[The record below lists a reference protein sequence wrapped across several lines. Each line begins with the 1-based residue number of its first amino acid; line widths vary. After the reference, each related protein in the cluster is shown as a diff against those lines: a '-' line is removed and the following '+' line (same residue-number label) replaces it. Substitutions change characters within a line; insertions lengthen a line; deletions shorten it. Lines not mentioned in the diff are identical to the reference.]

1 MATGPD
7 DTRVREVDELRQQ
20 LRSLGYLDAGV
31 DRFVLGSAR
40 HARRPSAIGWL
51 ASVRIGLIAAVLLGP
66 AAAIGVAARVPGLIT
81 GPRDGFVVA
90 AYLALLFGA
99 GVLVLSFA
107 VSLLVSWI
115 AANRTSERSR
125 RALAVGAGAAV
136 TIASL
141 AYLTLWWG
149 ASAFGTSSGIS
160 HLLTAGGVRT
170 LLALALAA
178 AISLLLGHAVTV
190 AALAVT
196 IARTGRAGD
205 VRGVPGTSRRVMTM
219 AGALTFCGAVLL
231 FTFTARS
238 DRASAEA
245 PPLAVVSSGQRVR
258 LIAIDGFDPDL
269 ARRLGERGRI
279 PSITAALSGAH
290 ATLQLDDTRDPARAW
305 TTIATGQPAD
315 VHAVHA
321 LETRR
326 VVGVQGTFAPQD
338 RPGVSRALSAATDLF
353 RLTRPSLASGE
364 ERRVK
369 TLWEVASA
377 AGLRTATVNWW
388 ATWPAPAG
396 SGIVLTDRAALR
408 LERGGE
414 LDAEVAPAE
423 LYLSLRDRWPGLRT
437 DASARA
443 TAFATAVDVDGLL
456 RRSAELDALQLAL
469 AGEIAAANLDL
480 LCTYLPGLDL
490 VQHGLLTTGDGSA
503 LSPSAVAARLASLEE
518 YYVFLDR
525 LLSSA
530 LQPSTGEMVVLLTSP
545 GRVQA
550 TAPGLL
556 ILRGPASNSNGEKP
570 AGRPIDVA
578 PTVLHALGVPI
589 SRELPGR
596 VLVELF
602 SADLVRRYPVRQV
615 NTYGSPALKP
625 SPRGAQPL
633 DQEMID
639 RLRSLG
645 YVR

>member
-1 MATGPD
+1 MAAGPD

-40 HARRPSAIGWL
+40 HARRPSAIAWL

-115 AANRTSERSR
+115 AANRTAERSR
-125 RALAVGAGAAV
+125 RALAVAAGAAV
-136 TIASL
+136 TIAWL
-141 AYLTLWWG
+141 TYLTLWWG
-149 ASAFGTSSGIS
+149 ASAFATTSGIS
-160 HLLTAGGVRT
+160 HLSTAGAIRT
-170 LLALALAA
+170 LLPLAFAA

-196 IARTGRAGD
+196 VARTGHAGD
-205 VRGVPGTSRRVMTM
+205 VRGVPGTSRRVMM
-219 AGALTFCGAVLL
+219 VAGALTFCGAVLL
-231 FTFTARS
+231 FAFTARS

-279 PSITAALSGAH
+279 PSISAALGGAH
-290 ATLQLDDTRDPARAW
+290 ATLRVDDTRDPVRAW
-305 TTIATGQPAD
+305 TTIATGQPAG

-326 VVGVQGTFAPQD
+326 VVGVQGTFALQE
-338 RPGVSRALSAATDLF
+338 RPGVTRALSAATDLI
-353 RLTRPSLASGE
+353 RLTRPSLASGD
-364 ERRVK
+364 ERQVK

-396 SGIVLTDRAALR
+396 SGIILTDRATLR

-423 LYLSLRDRWPGLRT
+423 IYLTLRDRWPALRR

-443 TAFATAVDVDGLL
+443 TAISTAVDVDGLF

-469 AGEIAAANLDL
+469 AGEITADNFDL
-480 LCTYLPGLDL
+480 LCMYLPGLDL
-490 VQHGLLTTGDGSA
+490 VQHGLLTTADGSA
-503 LSPSAVAARLASLEE
+503 LSPSAVAARLAALEE

-525 LLSSA
+525 LLTSA
-530 LQPSTGEMVVLLTSP
+530 LQPSSGEMVVLLTSP

-550 TAPGLL
+550 TSHALL
-556 ILRGPASNSNGEKP
+556 ILRGSTSNSKVETP

-578 PTVLHALGVPI
+578 PTVLQALGVPI

-596 VLVELF
+596 VLIELF
-602 SADLVRRYPVRQV
+602 SAEFARRYPVRQV
-615 NTYGSPALKP
+615 STYGAPALKP